1 MTPASDGPATDALP
15 PADGAPIDGATPDAR
30 APVADA
36 APLDAAPADRPD
48 ARPPLTDAAAADA
61 EPADAHRIPMP
72 DADPGDPQGGALS
85 CTARPG
91 NAPASPAL
99 LIALLALLAL
109 ARRARPHRA
118 PTRRHVPRAAAAL
131 LLAALLP
138 APTRAQDVRRFTPAP
153 TPSPYLTLDG
163 ARTLGAGELGL
174 RLLSAVEQRP
184 LVFARDGEATV
195 EIIDLRLALD
205 LAAAYGLTDW
215 LDLGLS
221 LPLVA
226 AQRGRAIEAD
236 TPLATT
242 ALADPALALKA
253 RLIDPRH
260 GAGLALRLSATAPW
274 GDPAALA
281 GEPGYTAAAV
291 LALELPLH
299 HRFDLA
305 LNAGYRLRPRTALG
319 AIPLDDE
326 LAFGAAASWRAT
338 PAVALAAEFSAATA
352 AADPFARPQQ
362 TPGALDLTT
371 RIALTGP
378 LAAVAGVGLGLLPG
392 YGAPLYRAFIG
403 VELAPRWHDH
413 DGDGLADGRDRCLDT
428 PGVPAE
434 AGCPPPPVAATPEA
448 PADRDTDG
456 LPDLA
461 DQCPLLAEDH
471 DGYRDDDGC
480 PDPDNDL
487 DLLADGFDADPLAPE
502 DWDDFEDADGRPDLD
517 NDRDGLA
524 DDRDPCPT
532 EKGGPDGCP
541 ESLATAERS
550 RADGPDA
557 RSCSAA
563 PCTPPARSRSPAPRS
578 PSKPPRSSTASL
590 PTSPP
595 TPSSTASRSASTP
608 TAAAA
613 PQGSAPSPAPAPP
626 PSAPRSSPAASTP
639 PASSPAAMAPTSRS
653 TPTRPPPVAPT
664 TAASQ
669 SCARS
674 CPSEAT
680 PTEPRRLEERRAR
693 PPPPKPNR
701 APAGSLADDAPHLA
715 LLLALALP
723 CSPPRKVRPAASGSG
738 IGPCAAP
745 SPPPPRSTTPRSKQP
760 TARSALPQRP
770 PPCRLDLSRR
780 SARRWRP
787 AGWHRA
793 PRRRRP
799 PPSPRLRRSR
809 PRRPHHPRRRPR
821 PCPPLRP

>member
-1 MTPASDGPATDALP
+1 
-15 PADGAPIDGATPDAR
+15 
-30 APVADA
+30 
-36 APLDAAPADRPD
+36 
-48 ARPPLTDAAAADA
+48 
-61 EPADAHRIPMP
+61 MP

-91 NAPASPAL
+91 SAPAPPPRSSRPSRCSPS
-99 LIALLALLAL
+99 LA
-109 ARRARPHRA
+109 A
-118 PTRRHVPRAAAAL
+118 PPPTAPPPPPPPTPAPAL

-138 APTRAQDVRRFTPAP
+138 PPPRAQDVRRFTPAP

-434 AGCPPPPVAATPEA
+434 AGCPPPPVAAAPEA

-541 ESLATAERS
+541 ESLATAERLP

-557 RSCSAA
+557 PLVLGRTLHPARPLPFTRAALAPEAA
-563 PCTPPARSRSPAPRS
+563 P
-578 PSKPPRSSTASL
+578 L
-590 PTSPP
+590 LDGL
-595 TPSSTASRSASTP
+595 
-608 TAAAA
+608 AAYLAA
-613 PQGSAPSPAPAPP
+613 HPELDRLEIGVHTDGRGSAPRKRALARARAAAVRAALVTRGVDPA
-626 PSAPRSSPAASTP
+626 RLF
-639 PASSPAAMAPTSRS
+639 
-653 TPTRPPPVAPT
+653 TRGYGPDVPVDT
-664 TAASQ
+664 DQTAAGR
-669 SCARS
+669 ANNRRVELRALM
-674 CPSEAT
+674 PFEAT
-680 PTEPRRLEERRAR
+680 PTEPRRPEERRAR
-693 PPPPKPNR
+693 PR
-701 APAGSLADDAPHLA
+701 AATPEAQ
-715 LLLALALP
+715 
-723 CSPPRKVRPAASGSG
+723 PRAS
-738 IGPCAAP
+738 
-745 SPPPPRSTTPRSKQP
+745 RE
-760 TARSALPQRP
+760 
-770 PPCRLDLSRR
+770 
-780 SARRWRP
+780 
-787 AGWHRA
+787 
-793 PRRRRP
+793 PRR
-799 PPSPRLRRSR
+799 
-809 PRRPHHPRRRPR
+809 
-821 PCPPLRP
+821 